1 MRCVRNYNVL
11 RYNSAVFSLVSQDFS
26 SVSELSTVGDT
37 YLLHPLLDL
46 SGFPSLSPMSESTGL
61 SLDPLCITD
70 LWIHRLHSLLP
81 LYKWKSAD
89 VLHIHNNIIMW

>member
-1 MRCVRNYNVL
+1 MCCVRTYNVL
-11 RYNSAVFSLVSQDFS
+11 RYSSAILSLVSQEFS
-26 SVSELSTVGDT
+26 SVSERLSVGNT
-37 YLLHPLLDL
+37 YLLNPLLDL
-46 SGFPSLSPMSESTGL
+46 SGFPSLSQLTEFTGL

-81 LYKWKSAD
+81 LYKWTSAD